1 MTGTHSAPI
10 PLWTPDQLQAS
21 QEQLLSQRDPGDAIW
36 IYAYGS
42 LIWRPDFE
50 YVERRAATLV
60 GHHRSLCL
68 WSCINRGT
76 PELPGLVFGLDLGGS
91 CRGMAYR
98 IDASRVQDVF
108 PRLWQREMSTG
119 CYQPRWLR
127 CRSDDGEI
135 RALSFVMDRSHP
147 GYVTGLSLE
156 QQADIILRAS
166 GSCGPCSDYVLET
179 AKALRQANIRDA
191 RLDTLARYLEPALLA
206 RQALAAA

>member
-1 MTGTHSAPI
+1 MTGASSAHI
-10 PLWTPDQLQAS
+10 PLWTPEQLQAS
-21 QEQLLSQRDPGDAIW
+21 QDALLSQRDPGEDIW

-42 LIWRPDFE
+42 LIWRPDFQF
-50 YVERRAATLV
+50 VERRAATLA
-60 GHHRSLCL
+60 GHHRALCL

-76 PELPGLVFGLDLGGS
+76 PEQPGLVFGLDLGGS

-98 IDASRVQDVF
+98 IEASQIDSVF

-127 CRSDDGEI
+127 CRSEHGDI
-135 RALSFVMDRSHP
+135 RALSFVMNRSHP
-147 GYVTGLSLE
+147 GYITGLSQEE
-156 QQADIILRAS
+156 QVSIILNAS

-191 RLDTLARYLEPALLA
+191 RLDQLAYRLEPALRA
-206 RQALAAA
+206 RQALAA